1 MRSLS
6 HHKSAHM
13 ADIKGKGIQYDD
25 DEPIL
30 LTADDD
36 GQVIKEFRM
45 SLIGKILNPKKQ
57 NVEKLLQ
64 TMPTQWGV
72 QDRVTAND
80 LGNGRFLFNFTSE
93 EELNEV
99 LSKGPFHYNYCMF
112 VLVQWEPII
121 HDDYPWIIPFWVVMS
136 GIPLHLWTVKNLKS
150 IGGRL
155 AHVDTDS
162 IQVAEGR
169 MLIDIYSRLP
179 LKFTKKVKAPEGEEV
194 TIQIKYEMLFK
205 HCSTCGSLTPEK
217 GYCPLT
223 VQALVG
229 TNPNV
234 RADVF
239 VRVQIP
245 QEQLNHQPSQG
256 GNKNSNDRS
265 HMSHD
270 MRSRLAGYKGS
281 YAVRGELTDN
291 KHGRDEYRSWH
302 GKETYQP
309 RHQNVNRHADRIVR
323 TRDDISNRYGN
334 SRSRYG
340 PYDRKKD
347 LTWREK
353 QRENKPWKKDN
364 DSLPHE
370 PNSIGNSRYAG
381 SDVTTEGEQDS
392 YADLTSKDGIVVTMH
407 QRRKIASTI
416 VTPSRALVQST
427 ENVTYRSQGLART
440 ISFSPTASVVKE
452 DAMVIEALSGMDI
465 TTSQDDGA
473 TEAEIKDD
481 DLLGLDLMEMEA
493 EKNQTNTA
501 ERVQEVALFHDR
513 HRSKKSGTKRNVPL
527 GVQSK
532 MSQLL
537 RRGSPAARSGRRSRV
552 GHHGSTRKLRT
563 GSSKGESTSNG
574 VGLMG
579 SKYPSERH
587 P

>member
-205 HCSTCGSLTPEK
+205 HCSTCGSLTHEK

-239 VRVQIP
+239 ARVQIP

-309 RHQNVNRHADRIVR
+309 QHQNVNRHADRIVR

-347 LTWREK
+347 LTWQEK

-427 ENVTYRSQGLART
+427 ENVTYRSQGLAH
-440 ISFSPTASVVKE
+440 AY
-452 DAMVIEALSGMDI
+452 IEP
-465 TTSQDDGA
+465 SQ
-473 TEAEIKDD
+473 
-481 DLLGLDLMEMEA
+481 
-493 EKNQTNTA
+493 
-501 ERVQEVALFHDR
+501 
-513 HRSKKSGTKRNVPL
+513 KKVLTDTFV
-527 GVQSK
+527 
-532 MSQLL
+532 
-537 RRGSPAARSGRRSRV
+537 
-552 GHHGSTRKLRT
+552 
-563 GSSKGESTSNG
+563 
-574 VGLMG
+574 
-579 SKYPSERH
+579 
-587 P
+587 

>member
-1 MRSLS
+1 
-6 HHKSAHM
+6 
-13 ADIKGKGIQYDD
+13 
-25 DEPIL
+25 
-30 LTADDD
+30 
-36 GQVIKEFRM
+36 
-45 SLIGKILNPKKQ
+45 
-57 NVEKLLQ
+57 
-64 TMPTQWGV
+64 
-72 QDRVTAND
+72 
-80 LGNGRFLFNFTSE
+80 
-93 EELNEV
+93 
-99 LSKGPFHYNYCMF
+99 
-112 VLVQWEPII
+112 
-121 HDDYPWIIPFWVVMS
+121 MS

-155 AHVDTDS
+155 GHVDTDS

-169 MLIDIYSRLP
+169 MLIDIDSRLP

-205 HCSTCGSLTPEK
+205 HCSTCGSLTHEK

-229 TNPNV
+229 TNPTV
-234 RADVF
+234 RTDVF
-239 VRVQIP
+239 ARVQIP

-353 QRENKPWKKDN
+353 QRENKPCKKDN

-370 PNSIGNSRYAG
+370 PNSIGNSRHVSKERGAFRGMSAFSSSVQLITSSMWATLSCKASIPTTMANSYTVLANLKAG
-381 SDVTTEGEQDS
+381 RCSNTVRVLRFKEAPNVKIGVELMSVDILFLKKILLRFDYRTKLIQYFSGSQLHLEAFLGDWEPTKDS
-392 YADLTSKDGIVVTMH
+392 FLVV
-407 QRRKIASTI
+407 
-416 VTPSRALVQST
+416 RAL
-427 ENVTYRSQGLART
+427 
-440 ISFSPTASVVKE
+440 
-452 DAMVIEALSGMDI
+452 GM
-465 TTSQDDGA
+465 S
-473 TEAEIKDD
+473 
-481 DLLGLDLMEMEA
+481 L
-493 EKNQTNTA
+493 
-501 ERVQEVALFHDR
+501 
-513 HRSKKSGTKRNVPL
+513 
-527 GVQSK
+527 
-532 MSQLL
+532 
-537 RRGSPAARSGRRSRV
+537 
-552 GHHGSTRKLRT
+552 
-563 GSSKGESTSNG
+563 
-574 VGLMG
+574 
-579 SKYPSERH
+579 
-587 P
+587 

>member
-1 MRSLS
+1 M
-6 HHKSAHM
+6 
-13 ADIKGKGIQYDD
+13 
-25 DEPIL
+25 
-30 LTADDD
+30 
-36 GQVIKEFRM
+36 
-45 SLIGKILNPKKQ
+45 
-57 NVEKLLQ
+57 
-64 TMPTQWGV
+64 

-80 LGNGRFLFNFTSE
+80 LGNGRFQYNFTSE

-112 VLVQWEPII
+112 VLVRWEPII
-121 HDDYPWIIPFWVVMS
+121 HDDYPWIIPFWVVLS

-155 AHVDTDS
+155 GHVDTDS

-169 MLIDIYSRLP
+169 TLIDIDSRLP

-205 HCSTCGSLTPEK
+205 HCSTCGSLTHEK

-239 VRVQIP
+239 ARVQIP

-256 GNKNSNDRS
+256 GNKISNDRS

-281 YAVRGELTDN
+281 YAVRGELTEN

-347 LTWREK
+347 LTLREK

-381 SDVTTEGEQDS
+381 NDVTTEGERDS
-392 YADLTSKDGIVVTMH
+392 YADLTSKDGTVVTMH

-465 TTSQDDGA
+465 TAGQDDGA
-473 TEAEIKDD
+473 TEAESKDD

-501 ERVQEVALFHDR
+501 ERVQEVALSHDR
-513 HRSKKSGTKRNVPL
+513 HRSKKSGTKSGTKRNVPL

-537 RRGSPAARSGRRSRV
+537 RRGSPAARSGRHSRV
-552 GHHGSTRKLRT
+552 GHHGSTRKPRT
-563 GSSKGESTSNG
+563 CSSKGEGASNG

-579 SKYPSERH
+579 SKYPSERY